1 MPITEITAGEV
12 TRFWPFCAPADLAD
26 RKGVRGKCC
35 GENYGD
41 IECPACEDLL
51 PIETRCFEIAEGLES
66 LKFTCPTCDHIKICE
81 IEVDYDEETRH

>member
-1 MPITEITAGEV
+1 MVDYNLTTDDASD
-12 TRFWPFCAPADLAD
+12 F
-26 RKGVRGKCC
+26 
-35 GENYGD
+35 